1 MMNLRPPTGL
11 ASVIILSA
19 AASLSVSSQ
28 VNADGLTKIINIGAL
43 LSPQGAQG
51 VAGSK
56 SILAPIT
63 KPLGDSLAPLVDAI
77 DIALDPLTDPIDD
90 QLGVPLLG
98 ALAPVTDPLLSA
110 LVPITDPIDGI
121 VADLTGGS
129 VSDALTNI
137 DKNTADGDGIV
148 NDLLGGPQVPGSGTE
163 AGEVS
168 PLGSISAS
176 LGATLEPLINAIDL
190 GLDPLTDVI
199 DDQILESIIGAL
211 APVTEPLLA
220 TIEPITDP
228 VDGLLADLTGGSVE
242 DALTN
247 NDDNTADG
255 NGVVNDLLGGGS
267 ANTASGSEAGEA
279 SILAP
284 ITGPLGDSLDNLVT
298 TVDTTLDPITDT
310 VDDQIGEVLLDAL
323 APVTD
328 PLLANLEPVTD
339 PVDGLLADLTGGS
352 LEDALTNSDDNTA
365 DGDGIV
371 IDLLGGSNAST
382 SGDGSE
388 TSPLNTIT
396 ASLGDGISDLVDAI
410 DTGLDPLT
418 DVIDDQ
424 VLEPVLEQLTPVT
437 DPVLAALEPVTNPV
451 DGIIA
456 DLTGGSLEDALVNND
471 DNTADGNGLVN
482 DLLGGE
488 NANTDS
494 GTEAGESSALEPI
507 TGPLG
512 DSIDNLVTAVDTALD
527 PVTDTVDDQVG
538 EQLLDALSPVVDPL
552 LDAVEPVTDPV
563 DGIVADLTGGSVEDA
578 LTNNDDN
585 TADGDGIVNDLLGGS
600 GGNGGE
606 TSPLEPV
613 TELVGDAIEPLID
626 SIDQGLNPVTEVVD
640 NEVGEA
646 LLDALSPV
654 TEPVLDMAG
663 PITDPLDGAV
673 ADLTGGSLE
682 DALTNNDTNTSDG
695 NGIVND
701 ALGGGGN
708 SNGGL
713 AGGLGNGPF
722 DQPALLA
729 LVDRDQLPADAEDN
743 GDGNCADQDADGVCD
758 ELDECPNTPIGKAVL
773 ANGCHLSD
781 AAPLRLDGVFFE
793 FNSATLTANAT
804 TILDAAV
811 AVIQQSDAKL
821 IEVSGHTDSK
831 GSDNYNLNLS
841 QNRAQSVKRYLTEH
855 GVNGSR
861 LRAQG
866 YGESKPV
873 ADNNSDSGRA
883 ENRRVELAILPC
895 MAGARR
901 RTC

>member
-19 AASLSVSSQ
+19 AANLTVSAP
-28 VNADGLTKIINIGAL
+28 VNAQELTRIVNIGAL
-43 LSPQGAQG
+43 LAPKNPQG
-51 VAGSK
+51 VANSK
-56 SILAPIT
+56 SIIAPIT

-77 DIALDPLTDPIDD
+77 DIALDPLTDPIDA
-90 QLGVPLLG
+90 QLGTPLLG
-98 ALAPVTDPLLSA
+98 ALAPLTDPLLGA
-110 LVPITDPIDGI
+110 LVPVTDPIDGI

-137 DKNTADGDGIV
+137 DKNTTDGDGIV
-148 NDLLGGPQVPGSGTE
+148 NDLLGGPKVPGSGTE
-163 AGEVS
+163 AGELS

-176 LGATLEPLINAIDL
+176 LGATLEPLINALDL
-190 GLDPLTDVI
+190 GLDPLTDVV
-199 DDQILESIIGAL
+199 DDQLLEPILDAL
-211 APVTEPLLA
+211 APGLDPLLDA
-220 TIEPITDP
+220 IEPVTDP
-228 VDGLLADLTGGSVE
+228 VDGLVADLTGGSLE

-247 NDDNTADG
+247 IDDNTADG
-255 NGVVNDLLGGGS
+255 NGVVNDLLGGES
-267 ANTASGSEAGEA
+267 ANNDSGTEAGEA

-284 ITGPLGDSLDNLVT
+284 ITGPLGDSLDNLVSAA
-298 TVDTTLDPITDT
+298 DMALDPVTDAI
-310 VDDQIGEVLLDAL
+310 DDNVGEPLLDAL
-323 APVTD
+323 TPITE

-339 PVDGLLADLTGGS
+339 PVDGLLEDITGGS
-352 LEDALTNSDDNTA
+352 VEDALTNNDDNTS

-371 IDLLGGSNAST
+371 NDLLGGSNTST
-382 SGDGSE
+382 AGDGSE

-396 ASLGDGISDLVDAI
+396 ASLGDGISDLIDTI

-424 VLEPVLEQLTPVT
+424 VLEPVLDQLAPVT
-437 DPVLAALEPVTNPV
+437 DPILAALEPVTNPV
-451 DGIIA
+451 DGIVE
-456 DLTGGSLEDALVNND
+456 DLTGGSLEDALTND
-471 DNTADGNGLVN
+471 DDNAADGNGLVN
-482 DLLGGE
+482 DLLGGG
-488 NANTDS
+488 NANSAS

-512 DSIDNLVTAVDTALD
+512 ESIDSLVSALDTALD
-527 PVTDTVDDQVG
+527 PVTDAIDDQVG
-538 EQLLDALSPVVDPL
+538 EPLLDALSPVVDPL

-585 TADGDGIVNDLLGGS
+585 TSDGDGIVNDLLGGS
-600 GGNGGE
+600 DGNGGE

-613 TELVGDAIEPLID
+613 TELVGDAIAPIID
-626 SIDQGLNPVTEVVD
+626 SLDQGLDPATSVVD
-640 NEVGEA
+640 NELGET

-654 TEPVLDMAG
+654 TEPILDIID
-663 PITDPLDGAV
+663 PITNPLDGAV

-729 LVDRDQLPADAEDN
+729 LLDRDSMDTNPNSDN
-743 GDGNCADQDADGVCD
+743 SCTDLDIDGVCD
-758 ELDECPNTPIGKAVL
+758 EQDECLDTPIGSAVL

-781 AAPLRLDGVFFE
+781 AAPLRLNGVFFE
-793 FNSATLTANAT
+793 TNSAILTINAT
-804 TILDAAV
+804 TILDKAV
-811 AVIQQSDAKL
+811 AVIQQSDAEK
-821 IEVSGHTDSK
+821 IEVSGHTDAI
-831 GSDNYNLNLS
+831 GSDNYNLTLS
-841 QNRAQSVKRYLTEH
+841 QNRAQSVKRYLTDH
-855 GVNGSR
+855 GVNGER
-861 LRAQG
+861 LVAQG
-866 YGESKPV
+866 YGEAKPL
-873 ADNNSDSGRA
+873 ANNDTTAGRA
-883 ENRRVELAILPC
+883 ENRRVELTIIN
-895 MAGARR
+895 
-901 RTC
+901 TK

>member
-19 AASLSVSSQ
+19 AANLTVSAP
-28 VNADGLTKIINIGAL
+28 VNAQELTRIVNIGAL
-43 LSPQGAQG
+43 LAPRNPKG
-51 VAGSK
+51 VENSK
-56 SILAPIT
+56 SIIAPIT

-77 DIALDPLTDPIDD
+77 GITLDPLTDPIDD
-90 QLGVPLLG
+90 QLGAPLLG

-129 VSDALTNI
+129 VSDALSNI

-148 NDLLGGPQVPGSGTE
+148 NDLLGGPKVPGSGTE

-176 LGATLEPLINAIDL
+176 LGATLEPLVSALDL
-190 GLDPLTDVI
+190 GLDPLTDVV
-199 DDQILESIIGAL
+199 DDQLLEPILDAL
-211 APVTEPLLA
+211 APGLDPLLE
-220 TIEPITDP
+220 TIEPVTDP
-228 VDGLLADLTGGSVE
+228 VDGLVADLTGGSVE

-255 NGVVNDLLGGGS
+255 NGVVNDLLGGES
-267 ANTASGSEAGEA
+267 ANNASGTEAGEA

-284 ITGPLGDSLDNLVT
+284 ITGPLGDSLDNLVS
-298 TVDTTLDPITDT
+298 TVDMALDPVTDAI
-310 VDDQIGEVLLDAL
+310 DDNVGVPLLDAL
-323 APVTD
+323 APVID
-328 PLLANLEPVTD
+328 PVLANLEPATD
-339 PVDGLLADLTGGS
+339 PVDGLLADITGGS
-352 LEDALTNSDDNTA
+352 LEDALTNSDDNTS

-371 IDLLGGSNAST
+371 NDLLGGPNSSSA
-382 SGDGSE
+382 GDGNE
-388 TSPLNTIT
+388 TSPLSTVT
-396 ASLGDGISDLVDAI
+396 VSLGAGLVTFVDAI

-418 DVIDDQ
+418 DVVDDQ
-424 VLEPVLEQLTPVT
+424 LVEPILEELSPVIHP
-437 DPVLAALEPVTNPV
+437 ALEALAGITNPV
-451 DGIIA
+451 DGIVN
-456 DLTGGSLEDALVNND
+456 DLTGGSLEDALTNDD

-482 DLLGGE
+482 DLLGGGNE
-488 NANTDS
+488 NADS

-512 DSIDNLVTAVDTALD
+512 DSIDSLISAVDTALD
-527 PVTDTVDDQVG
+527 PVTDAVDDQVG
-538 EQLLDALSPVVDPL
+538 ETLLDALSPVVDPL
-552 LDAVEPVTDPV
+552 LDAAEPVTDPV

-585 TADGDGIVNDLLGGS
+585 TSDGDGIVNDLLGGS
-600 GGNGGE
+600 EGNGDE

-613 TELVGDAIEPLID
+613 TELVGDAIEPVID
-626 SIDQGLNPVTEVVD
+626 SLDQGLDPATEVVD

-646 LLDALSPV
+646 LIDALSPV
-654 TEPVLDMAG
+654 TEPILDMAG

-729 LVDRDQLPADAEDN
+729 LLDRDGMDPQPN
-743 GDGNCADQDADGVCD
+743 SDGSCADLDIDGVCD
-758 ELDECPNTPIGKAVL
+758 EQDECLDTPIGSAVL
-773 ANGCHLSD
+773 ANGCHLSE
-781 AAPLRLDGVFFE
+781 AAPLRLNGVFFE
-793 FNSATLTANAT
+793 TDSAILTANAT
-804 TILDAAV
+804 RILDKAV
-811 AVIQQSDAKL
+811 AVIQQSDAEQ
-821 IEVSGHTDSK
+821 IEVSGHTDAI
-831 GSDNYNLNLS
+831 GSDNYNLTLS
-841 QNRAQSVKRYLTEH
+841 QNRAQSVKRYLTGR
-855 GVNGSR
+855 GVNGER
-861 LRAQG
+861 LVAQG
-866 YGESKPV
+866 YGEAKPL
-873 ADNNSDSGRA
+873 ANNDTDAGRA
-883 ENRRVELAILPC
+883 ENRRVELTIIN
-895 MAGARR
+895 
-901 RTC
+901 TK